1 MDSKKTD
8 RPSQRLQR
16 QSKMMLPPV
25 TVKIAF
31 VLDCTGSM
39 EPWIQEAKTKLH
51 ECVESTREIHPTA
64 HIEIGLVAYR
74 DYGDMMRRRVV
85 DFTSAREI
93 ERALE
98 DVHAE
103 GGDDEAEDVAGALE
117 RVCGLTWGPSDVRM
131 VIHIADA
138 PAHGIQFHAPR
149 VSDRFPDG
157 DPEGKDPLDSIRHL
171 ADQEIEVTF
180 VRITSST
187 DVMTDGFR
195 TTYIRRQ
202 GNHGRFSVL
211 DLHPQSYDGRYGPRQ
226 GGMAGLLSPA
236 VTRSV
241 SEAVTRHSAS
251 QDR

>member
-1 MDSKKTD
+1 M
-8 RPSQRLQR
+8 
-16 QSKMMLPPV
+16 PPLV
-25 TVKIAF
+25 TVKLAL

-51 ECVESTREIHPTA
+51 EIVESTQDMHPTA
-64 HIEIGLVAYR
+64 HVEVGLVAYR
-74 DYGDMMRRRVV
+74 DYGDLMRRRVV

-93 ERALE
+93 ERALG
-98 DVHAE
+98 DVYAD

-131 VIHIADA
+131 VVHIADA
-138 PAHGIQFHAPR
+138 PAHGIRFHAAR
-149 VSDRFPDG
+149 VSDRFPEG

-171 ADQEIEVTF
+171 ADQDTDITF

-187 DVMTDGFR
+187 DRMTDGFHD
-195 TTYIRRQ
+195 TYLGRQ
-202 GNHGRFSVL
+202 GNGLFQVI

-226 GGMAGLLSPA
+226 GPMAELLAAA
-236 VTRSV
+236 VSRNV